1 VKEFL
6 SRKGVPYL
14 EFNIRKDASA
24 LQELLA
30 LRSNATPTVVIDGQ
44 VIIGFDPQ
52 RLEALLA

>member
-6 SRKGVPYL
+6 SRKGVPYQ
-14 EFNIRKDASA
+14 EFNIRKDSSA

-30 LRSNATPTVVIDGQ
+30 LRSNATPTVVIDGE
-44 VIIGFDPQ
+44 VIIGFDAK

>member
-1 VKEFL
+1 MKEFL

-14 EFNIRKDASA
+14 EFNIRKDSGA

-30 LRSNATPTVVIDGQ
+30 LRSNATPTVVIGEE

-52 RLEALLA
+52 RLEALLG

>member
-14 EFNIRKDASA
+14 EYNIRTDSHA

-30 LRSNATPTVVIDGQ
+30 LRSNATPTVVIDDQ
-44 VIIGFDPQ
+44 VIIGFDAQ